1 MRAKLALAMA
11 AFGLISIQPS
21 IALTDLQADV
31 NDILFDQREVT
42 ITQPAVICP
51 AGTPTTV
58 STTAE
63 VNALITSKDIEA
75 GGSPMRSTRE
85 STRESILLEI
95 PAVMAPTST
104 GVAIITEIPSDIDIR
119 REDLARRIS
128 EGMKAGAVSAMA
140 GADMNTALQ
149 TIAAAEVEM
158 RKDGLLDYKET
169 KKLYRAMDQIGSDLD
184 YYTNPGSTRLLGV
197 RLVPN
202 AYSFPWL

>member
-104 GVAIITEIPSDIDIR
+104 GVAIITEIP